1 MKPLPIKQ
9 KRNGRKGR
17 RRKPRTPKIVKEG
30 TRRIERPYG
39 GRTRLD
45 FINLRRAYGIARG
58 QTTMIA
64 RQGKQY
70 EVDPRSA
77 ENLKNS
83 VVKMAEFAD
92 ADPETLE
99 KIYAL
104 DQDKL
109 AQLATGNRVLF
120 EIYFR
125 YPIEA
130 YDEELG
136 IYMELGMEKEQD
148 IKFLISEYE
157 RLYGEI

>member
-1 MKPLPIKQ
+1 MARLPMRR
-9 KRNGRKGR
+9 KRA

-30 TRRIERPYG
+30 TRRIEKPYG
-39 GRTRLD
+39 GRVRLD
-45 FINLRRAYGIARG
+45 FDNLRQAYGIARG
-58 QTTMIA
+58 QTTRIA
-64 RQGKQY
+64 KQGKQY
-70 EVDPRSA
+70 QVDIDSA

-83 VVKMAEFAD
+83 VEKMAEFAD
-92 ADPETLE
+92 VDPETLE
-99 KIYAL
+99 KIYAM

-125 YPIEA
+125 YPIDA

-157 RLYGEI
+157 RLYGAL

>member
-1 MKPLPIKQ
+1 MARLPVRR
-9 KRNGRKGR
+9 KRSR
-17 RRKPRTPKIVKEG
+17 RRPRTPKIVKEG

-45 FINLRRAYGIARG
+45 FENLRQAYGIARG
-58 QTTMIA
+58 QTTRIA
-64 RQGKQY
+64 KQGKQY
-70 EVDPRSA
+70 QVDIDSA

-83 VVKMAEFAD
+83 VEKMAEFAD
-92 ADPETLE
+92 VDPETLE
-99 KIYAL
+99 KIYAM

-125 YPIEA
+125 YPIDA

-136 IYMELGMEKEQD
+136 IYIELGMEKEQD
-148 IKFLISEYE
+148 IKFLITEYE

>member
-1 MKPLPIKQ
+1 MAGSTV
-9 KRNGRKGR
+9 RRKIN

-30 TRRIERPYG
+30 TRRIVRPYG

-45 FINLRRAYGIARG
+45 FENLRRAYGIARG

-64 RQGKQY
+64 KQGKYY

-83 VVKMAEFAD
+83 VEKMAEFAD
-92 ADPETLE
+92 VDPETLE
-99 KIYAL
+99 KIYAM

-148 IKFLISEYE
+148 IKFLITEYE
-157 RLYGEI
+157 RLYGAL

>member
-1 MKPLPIKQ
+1 MARLPI
-9 KRNGRKGR
+9 
-17 RRKPRTPKIVKEG
+17 RRKRRKRRTPKIVKEG

-45 FINLRRAYGIARG
+45 FENLRQAYGIARG
-58 QTTMIA
+58 QTTRIA
-64 RQGKQY
+64 KQGKQY
-70 EVDPRSA
+70 QVDIDSA

-83 VVKMAEFAD
+83 VEKMAEFAD
-92 ADPETLE
+92 VDPETLE
-99 KIYAL
+99 KIYAM

-125 YPIEA
+125 YPIDA

-157 RLYGEI
+157 RLYGAL

>member
-1 MKPLPIKQ
+1 MARLPVRR
-9 KRNGRKGR
+9 KRSR
-17 RRKPRTPKIVKEG
+17 RRPRTPKIVKEG

-45 FINLRRAYGIARG
+45 FENLRQAYGIARG
-58 QTTMIA
+58 QTTRIA
-64 RQGKQY
+64 KQGKQY
-70 EVDPRSA
+70 QVDIDSA

-83 VVKMAEFAD
+83 VEKMAEFAD
-92 ADPETLE
+92 VDPETLE
-99 KIYAL
+99 KIYAM

-120 EIYFR
+120 ETYFR
-125 YPIEA
+125 YPIDA

-157 RLYGEI
+157 RLYGAL

>member
-1 MKPLPIKQ
+1 MARSLA
-9 KRNGRKGR
+9 RGNRRGR
-17 RRKPRTPKIVKEG
+17 RRRTPKIVKEG
-30 TRRIERPYG
+30 TRRIEIPYS

-45 FINLRRAYGIARG
+45 FENLRRAYGIARG

-64 RQGKQY
+64 RQGKHY
-70 EVDPRSA
+70 EVDARTA

-83 VVKMAEFAD
+83 VEKMAEFAD
-92 ADPETLE
+92 VDPETLE
-99 KIYAL
+99 KIYSM

-109 AQLATGNRVLF
+109 AQLAAGNRVLF

-136 IYMELGMEKEQD
+136 IYMEFGIEKEQD
-148 IKFLISEYE
+148 IKFLITEYE
-157 RLYGEI
+157 RLYGEL